1 MSQLIL
7 IVEACS
13 TSRSDYL
20 YLKSVL
26 DHFYDSSEHKLSP
39 IYAGSKTRL
48 IDQGKKIEECSKRA
62 SFKESQVFLCADYDY
77 KSDPSNKAIQ
87 KYAREHGYEII
98 WMNRDIEEV
107 FLGKRIPSKQKKQEA
122 ERFLRNPAK
131 ALESNNHL
139 FVEDPLKAHPSSN
152 ILCVFD
158 RYLHRRRAKKNI

>member
-26 DHFYDSSEHKLSP
+26 DHFYDSSEHKFSP

-48 IDQGKKIEECSKRA
+48 VDQGKKIEEFSRRA
-62 SFKESQVFLCADYDY
+62 HSKESQVFLCADFDY
-77 KSDPSNKAIQ
+77 ESDPSNKAIQ
-87 KYAREHGYEII
+87 KYAESHGYEII

-131 ALESNNHL
+131 ALESNDRL
-139 FVEDPLKAHPSSN
+139 SIDSPLKAHPSSN

-158 RYLHRRRAKKNI
+158 RYLHRRRAENNL